1 MKSVKS
7 DVNKKVRY
15 IRFIRCLFSFCSQ
28 NYKKSL
34 KSTGHTKNTAYQWER
49 VSGVKILFISQ
60 RIVPTNHLSKHFNGT
75 RLHLLY
81 NVIGQAALHFFALR
95 STGF

>member
-1 MKSVKS
+1 MTQTSRTS
-7 DVNKKVRY
+7 
-15 IRFIRCLFSFCSQ
+15 LFYSFHSMLVVFCSQ

-49 VSGVKILFISQ
+49 VSGVKILFVCQ
-60 RIVPTNHLSKHFNGT
+60 RIIPTNHLAKHFDATSFN
-75 RLHLLY
+75 LLY